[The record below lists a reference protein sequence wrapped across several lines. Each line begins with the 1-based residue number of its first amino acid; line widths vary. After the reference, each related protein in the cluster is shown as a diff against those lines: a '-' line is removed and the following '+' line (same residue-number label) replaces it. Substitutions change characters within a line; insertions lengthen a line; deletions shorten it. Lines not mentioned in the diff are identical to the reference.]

1 MIELG
6 KALSQA
12 RVARGL
18 TLHDVERDTRISQR
32 YIQALENEQFEA
44 MPAPV
49 YTRAFLRTYAQYLGL
64 NAPTLMQRL
73 PGARPEPELPP
84 LPAIERPAAPA
95 TNASWLIGG
104 VVLLVLFGAGLFYLV
119 GRGGGDS
126 TTPDAPSE
134 VVGQGAESNAP
145 VDTAPQIEPGQ
156 MPALEGQPLEAALD
170 ALRTLQLQ
178 YVVIELK
185 SDQPEGTVLSQSPSG
200 GTAAGAGTTVTLM
213 VSR

>member
-32 YIQALENEQFEA
+32 YIQALENEEFEA

-64 NAPTLMQRL
+64 SAPTLMQRL

-104 VVLLVLFGAGLFYLV
+104 VVLVVLLGAGLLFMV
-119 GRGGGDS
+119 GRSGGGS
-126 TTPDAPSE
+126 TTPDDASSE
-134 VVGQGAESNAP
+134 VGQGAESNAP
-145 VDTAPQIEPGQ
+145 VDTSPEIEPGQ
-156 MPALEGQPLEAALD
+156 VPALEGQQLTVALEALQS
-170 ALRTLQLQ
+170 LQLT
-178 YVVIELK
+178 YVIVELD
-185 SDQPEGTVLSQSPSG
+185 SDDPEGTVFSQSPSG
-200 GTAAGAGTTVTLM
+200 GTAAAAGSTVTLM